1 MGKAEDWVLL
11 AYRLPR
17 VPSTPRS
24 AVWRKLKR
32 LGVAWLGDGLVA
44 LPADPRTR
52 EQLEWVA
59 EEVTEHGGEA
69 MLWQSRPLD
78 AGARSVVRSRMTAAA
93 PADAT
98 PCDMRGAALGHH
110 HGRCSFEPALT
121 SFGLDADPALEEIGH
136 IVHEADL
143 ADERYDAPAAAGLDV
158 LIRGLT
164 LTSDSDHDTLTV
176 THPLFHRL
184 YEHTRRPLLTG
195 RPPAQPALPPACSPL

>member
-59 EEVTEHGGEA
+59 EEVTDHGGEA
-69 MLWQSRPLD
+69 AVWLGRPLD
-78 AGARSVVRSRMTAAA
+78 TAAQSAIVNRMTTAVAADYDALIAEAAEVRTADPAIRRRAVTRLRRELHRIQGRDFFACPQRDAARRAVEDLAVTDTAGART
-93 PADAT
+93 
-98 PCDMRGAALGHH
+98 
-110 HGRCSFEPALT
+110 
-121 SFGLDADPALEEIGH
+121 
-136 IVHEADL
+136 
-143 ADERYDAPAAAGLDV
+143 
-158 LIRGLT
+158 
-164 LTSDSDHDTLTV
+164 
-176 THPLFHRL
+176 
-184 YEHTRRPLLTG
+184 
-195 RPPAQPALPPACSPL
+195 

>member
-1 MGKAEDWVLL
+1 MSHAEDWVLL

-69 MLWQSRPLD
+69 TVWLGRPLD
-78 AGARSVVRSRMTAAA
+78 ATAQSAIVSRMTAAV
-93 PADAT
+93 
-98 PCDMRGAALGHH
+98 AA
-110 HGRCSFEPALT
+110 E
-121 SFGLDADPALEEIGH
+121 
-136 IVHEADL
+136 
-143 ADERYDAPAAAGLDV
+143 YDAVAAEAAAV
-158 LIRGLT
+158 R
-164 LTSDSDHDTLTV
+164 SADTTAQRRAATRLRRE
-176 THPLFHRL
+176 LHRIQD
-184 YEHTRRPLLTG
+184 RDFF
-195 RPPAQPALPPACSPL
+195 ACSQREAARRAVETLAAADTAGVRA

>member
-1 MGKAEDWVLL
+1 MAMNQAEDWVLL

-69 MLWQSRPLD
+69 TVWLGRPLD
-78 AGARSVVRSRMTAAA
+78 ATAASAVADRMTAAVA
-93 PADAT
+93 AEYETVAAQAAAVGTADT
-98 PCDMRGAALGHH
+98 AARRRAIARL
-110 HGRCSFEPALT
+110 RRELRRIQARDFFTCPQR
-121 SFGLDADPALEEIGH
+121 
-136 IVHEADL
+136 EA
-143 ADERYDAPAAAGLDV
+143 ARRAVERLAAAGTA
-158 LIRGLT
+158 RT
-164 LTSDSDHDTLTV
+164 
-176 THPLFHRL
+176 
-184 YEHTRRPLLTG
+184 
-195 RPPAQPALPPACSPL
+195 PA

>member
-1 MGKAEDWVLL
+1 MGMSQAGDWVLL

-69 MLWQSRPLD
+69 TLWLGRPLD
-78 AGARSVVRSRMTAAA
+78 TAAASMVADRMTAAVA
-93 PADAT
+93 AEYDAVAAEA
-98 PCDMRGAALGHH
+98 AAL
-110 HGRCSFEPALT
+110 RT
-121 SFGLDADPALEEIGH
+121 TD
-136 IVHEADL
+136 
-143 ADERYDAPAAAGLDV
+143 AAARRRAIARLRRE
-158 LIRGLT
+158 LHRIRDRDFFSCPQGEGARRAIEHLAAA
-164 LTSDSDHDTLTV
+164 DTAG
-176 THPLFHRL
+176 
-184 YEHTRRPLLTG
+184 TR
-195 RPPAQPALPPACSPL
+195 A